1 MMRWNLLTFGLLL
14 TQLSWGQNI
23 CGPQGLQALH
33 TSHEHGAACHDL
45 GCPGLQGT
53 GVDGHTQVGAP
64 HWFSPEPGPRSAII
78 NLEFGPMF
86 PDDAK
91 PAVEMAVD
99 IWAQSIE
106 TVIPIQMQAIWDSLP
121 PNVLAQSA
129 PYEVMHD
136 FEVLPSRTVSTRWPW
151 PTNWR
156 DKI

>member
-33 TSHEHGAACHDL
+33 TSHEHGATCHDL
-45 GCPGLQGT
+45 GCPGIQGT
-53 GVDGHTQVGAP
+53 GVDGHTQVDVP

-91 PAVEMAVD
+91 PAVESNSGLV
-99 IWAQSIE
+99 
-106 TVIPIQMQAIWDSLP
+106 PI
-121 PNVLAQSA
+121 
-129 PYEVMHD
+129 H
-136 FEVLPSRTVSTRWPW
+136 
-151 PTNWR
+151 
-156 DKI
+156 